1 MARYRKILVAVD
13 GSDSSR
19 NAFCQACKIVRD
31 DKSWITVIT
40 VIPLYQDQ
48 IEVLSIKEKVARKLR
63 EEGEKIISEI
73 GVLARQEDVF
83 IRTYVE
89 EGVPF
94 QSIIDFAEDGGYD
107 LIVTGRH
114 GITRFEK
121 ALIGNVAAR
130 IIGHSSRDV
139 LVIPGNS
146 SVGWNSIVFATDG
159 SRYSSAAADKAMDLA
174 KSYNGNIKVICSVD
188 VTDEFLAQ
196 APEVVERMVKEAKV
210 FTQAIKEKADALNI
224 NIETFVREGE
234 TFRVI
239 TDLAKQ
245 ANADVIVM
253 GSHGR
258 TGIKKILMGSV
269 TEKVIGYAPC
279 PVLIVR

>member
-1 MARYRKILVAVD
+1 MGRYRKILVGVD

-19 NAFCQACKIVRD
+19 NAFSQACKIVRD
-31 DKSWITVIT
+31 DKSWITAIT

-48 IEVLSIKEKVARKLR
+48 IEVLSIKEKVARKLH
-63 EEGEKIISEI
+63 EEGEKIISGIEE
-73 GVLARQEDVF
+73 LARQEDIF
-83 IRTYVE
+83 IRTRVE

-94 QSIIDFAEDGGYD
+94 QGIIDFAEDGGYD
-107 LIVTGRH
+107 LIVVGRH
-114 GITRFEK
+114 GVTRFEK
-121 ALIGNVAAR
+121 ALIGSVAAR
-130 IIGHSSRDV
+130 IIGHSSIDV
-139 LVIPGNS
+139 LVVPGNS
-146 SVGWNSIVFATDG
+146 SVGWNSIVLATDG
-159 SRYSSAAADKAMDLA
+159 SRYSVAAADKAMDLA
-174 KSYNGNIKVICSVD
+174 KSYNGNIKAVCSVD

-196 APEVVERMVKEAKV
+196 APEMVERMVREANG
-210 FTQAIKEKADALNI
+210 FTQAVKEKADALNI

-245 ANADVIVM
+245 GNADVIVM

-258 TGIKKILMGSV
+258 TGIRKILMGSV

>member
-1 MARYRKILVAVD
+1 MGRYRKILVAVD
-13 GSDSSR
+13 GSESSR
-19 NAFCQACKIVRD
+19 NAFSQACKIVRE

-63 EEGEKIISEI
+63 EEGAKIISVIEE
-73 GVLARQEDVF
+73 LARQEDVF
-83 IRTYVE
+83 IRTRVE

-94 QSIIDFAEDGGYD
+94 RSIIDLAEDGGYD

-121 ALIGNVAAR
+121 DLIGNVAAR

-139 LVIPGNS
+139 LVVPGNS
-146 SVGWNSIVFATDG
+146 SVGWNSIVLATDG
-159 SRYSSAAADKAMDLA
+159 SRFSVAAADKAMDLA

-210 FTQAIKEKADALNI
+210 FTQAVKEKADALNI

-258 TGIKKILMGSV
+258 TGVKKILMGSV

-279 PVLIVR
+279 PVLVVR